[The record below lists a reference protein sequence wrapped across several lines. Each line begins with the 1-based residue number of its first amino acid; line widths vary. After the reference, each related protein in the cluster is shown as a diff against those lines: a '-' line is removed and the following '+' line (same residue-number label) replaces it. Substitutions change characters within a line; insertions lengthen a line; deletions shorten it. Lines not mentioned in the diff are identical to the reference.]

1 MTLIARAM
9 TLATAVVALSV
20 SPLLADET
28 ILTLEGGIAAT
39 LALPDGDGPFPA
51 VLMLHGFGSSRD
63 EVGGMYAS
71 AAAALSTAGIASLRI
86 DFRGFGKSDGDT
98 GAHTVDRQ
106 NEDAAI
112 GLAALQAMAGVD
124 PGRIGLLGFS
134 FGGGAAIELAAANPD
149 AVTSVVTWSS
159 VGDYD
164 TDFLQSMGQPVFDRA
179 AAEGIVGLDL
189 GWRTIALKQDFFAS
203 LAAHDILGALAGYG
217 GPFLTIAGA
226 EDYYAMYSD
235 LMVAASTADDTEA
248 LVIEGA
254 DHIYN
259 VFDPATSTAAQVIE
273 TTVTRFSAT
282 L

>member
-1 MTLIARAM
+1 MLRTLSILAMIAASPV
-9 TLATAVVALSV
+9 LAG
-20 SPLLADET
+20 ET
-28 ILTLEGGIAAT
+28 VLTLDQGIAAT
-39 LALPDGDGPFPA
+39 LAMPDGAGPFPA

-71 AAAALSTAGIASLRI
+71 AAAALAEAGIASLRI

-112 GLAALQAMAGVD
+112 GLAALLATAGIDADRV
-124 PGRIGLLGFS
+124 GVLGFS
-134 FGGGAAIELAAANPD
+134 FGGGAGIELAAAHPEE
-149 AVTSVVTWSS
+149 VQSLVVWSS

-164 TDFLQSMGQPVFDRA
+164 TDFLDSMGQATFERA

-189 GWRTIALKQDFFAS
+189 GWRTIVLKQDFFAS
-203 LAAHDILGALAGYG
+203 LATHDILAALAGWS
-217 GPFLTIAGA
+217 GPFMTIAGS
-226 EDYYAMYSD
+226 EDYYAVYPAQF
-235 LMVAASTADDTEA
+235 LNASPGTDKVA

-254 DHIYN
+254 DHIFHL
-259 VFDPATSTAAQVIE
+259 FDPDLSSAAQVIAE
-273 TTVTRFSAT
+273 TVARFAAT